1 MGIVLQGTVVT
12 ATNMKLLIVL
22 ALVGLVYGDAKPQWL
37 LPGVTLKTAEGDTPS
52 IYTATYGHAGLPL
65 TYGGILPYSG
75 FYNGLHPYSGLFP
88 YSGLSPFHYPLV
100 TVAKPAEEGAAVEA
114 ARKKRDADP
123 EPEADAEA
131 DPQLLLSSG
140 LHYPAAVTTYA
151 SPATYTLPT
160 TYTLPSY
167 SHGILP
173 YSGLYNGLHPYSGLF
188 PYSGLH
194 PFGLNPFLSLAKP
207 AEEEP
212 AVEAARKKRSAE
224 PEAEAEPEADPQ
236 LLLSTGLHTPYTLP
250 LTTGLTGLPLHTPYT
265 YPLSYSSPLTYSTA
279 YHPISYTYP
288 LGTSYGFGGYPLL
301 STLAAA
307 KE

>member
-75 FYNGLHPYSGLFP
+75 FYNGLHPYSGL
-88 YSGLSPFHYPLV
+88 SPFHYPLV
-100 TVAKPAEEGAAVEA
+100 TVAKPAEEGA
-114 ARKKRDADP
+114 
-123 EPEADAEA
+123 
-131 DPQLLLSSG
+131 
-140 LHYPAAVTTYA
+140 
-151 SPATYTLPT
+151 
-160 TYTLPSY
+160 
-167 SHGILP
+167 
-173 YSGLYNGLHPYSGLF
+173 
-188 PYSGLH
+188 
-194 PFGLNPFLSLAKP
+194 
-207 AEEEP
+207 

-236 LLLSTGLHTPYTLP
+236 LLLSTGLHTPYT
-250 LTTGLTGLPLHTPYT
+250 

-279 YHPISYTYP
+279 YHPISYTYL

>member
-88 YSGLSPFHYPLV
+88 YSGL
-100 TVAKPAEEGAAVEA
+100 
-114 ARKKRDADP
+114 
-123 EPEADAEA
+123 
-131 DPQLLLSSG
+131 
-140 LHYPAAVTTYA
+140 
-151 SPATYTLPT
+151 
-160 TYTLPSY
+160 
-167 SHGILP
+167 
-173 YSGLYNGLHPYSGLF
+173 YNGLHPYSGLF

-250 LTTGLTGLPLHTPYT
+250 LTTGLTG
-265 YPLSYSSPLTYSTA
+265 
-279 YHPISYTYP
+279 
-288 LGTSYGFGGYPLL
+288 
-301 STLAAA
+301 
-307 KE
+307 